1 MKVKLE
7 QKVLQEGGEEEEEG
21 EIQVKVEPKVLEE
34 EGEEG
39 EEEMEEHEGDWLHC

>member
-34 EGEEG
+34 EGEEDEG
-39 EEEMEEHEGDWLHC
+39 EEQEGD